1 MNSRLPRDHV
11 IKQRGPGLV
20 THIPLSWL
28 DLDEACGR
36 GVTLISALLIAGTR
50 DNYEIHHR
58 CGKYDHVE
66 DQPEEERENIW
77 ESQWKPSSSQNGDI
91 EVESRTADDDTGK
104 GKEKATQEQ
113 GSSTSLAEHGQ
124 KRSSA
129 VMAGAGGR
137 PKKMKGR
144 INIGPDGSLSGF

>member
-1 MNSRLPRDHV
+1 
-11 IKQRGPGLV
+11 LV

-77 ESQWKPSSSQNGDI
+77 ESQWNPSSSQNGDI
-91 EVESRTADDDTGK
+91 ELPSSAADDKGK
-104 GKEKATQEQ
+104 GKGKGKAMQEE
-113 GSSTSLAEHGQ
+113 GSASSLAKHGQ

-144 INIGPDGSLSGF
+144 ISIGPDGSLSGF

>member
-1 MNSRLPRDHV
+1 MDHA

-20 THIPLSWL
+20 THIPLLWL

-77 ESQWKPSSSQNGDI
+77 ESQWNPSSSQNGDI
-91 EVESRTADDDTGK
+91 EVESRTVDDETGK
-104 GKEKATQEQ
+104 RKEKATQEQ
-113 GSSTSLAEHGQ
+113 GSLSSLAEHGQ
-124 KRSSA
+124 KRSSD
-129 VMAGAGGR
+129 VVGGSGSR
-137 PKKMKGR
+137 SKKMKGR
-144 INIGPDGSLSGF
+144 IAIGPDGSLSGF

>member
-1 MNSRLPRDHV
+1 MDHA

-20 THIPLSWL
+20 THIPLLWL

-77 ESQWKPSSSQNGDI
+77 ESQWNPSSSQNGDI
-91 EVESRTADDDTGK
+91 EVESRTVDDETGK
-104 GKEKATQEQ
+104 RKEKATQEQ
-113 GSSTSLAEHGQ
+113 GSLSSLAEHGQ
-124 KRSSA
+124 KRSSD
-129 VMAGAGGR
+129 VVGGSGSR
-137 PKKMKGR
+137 SKKMKGR